1 MHTLVITLTDGHV
14 IWSAMTLAYFGRL
27 RASEFTIQGKFNTS
41 IHLSVSDVT
50 VFQNQALPYVS
61 VIINRSKTHKF
72 NKDVTIYIGCTSDPD
87 IEPQFKTLFFRRP
100 PARTCTCLS
109 PQSQ

>member
-1 MHTLVITLTDGHV
+1 MHALVITLTDGHV

-50 VFQNQALPYVS
+50 VFQN
-61 VIINRSKTHKF
+61 
-72 NKDVTIYIGCTSDPD
+72 
-87 IEPQFKTLFFRRP
+87 
-100 PARTCTCLS
+100 
-109 PQSQ
+109 